1 MNKQKQLLL
10 ILILSFGINNSISAQ
25 WATVF
30 SDSSKTITDIFCLNK
45 DTCWVSGTNGLLAK
59 TTNGGLS
66 WRFIQMDSTK
76 SYGEIYF
83 INEFVGFL
91 SESPNSLLEL

>member
-1 MNKQKQLLL
+1 MCKLKRVLL
-10 ILILSFGINNSISAQ
+10 IMLLFIGINNGVTAQ
-25 WATVF
+25 WTTVF
-30 SDSSKTITDIFCLNK
+30 SDSTKTITDIFCLNK